1 MPTALTVHATLT
13 TPTVG
18 IVWPLDEALAQGF
31 YREWARRKSGPR
43 TEIGYRFEDVELDP
57 MDPEWADKL
66 DLPLEKWEQRGQWG
80 WKSSRAL
87 GDVQMHS
94 LIEKRD
100 GDGTEIATWWSD
112 LHWHV
117 ECRDGQRE
125 RLELL
130 LDLAQWVGDRGRD
143 GYGRV
148 AEWRVEDGAPDDGWH
163 ERLLPVA
170 EDDRVG
176 AVWARPRAPYGAEE
190 GRVLSRAAGLTA

>member
-43 TEIGYRFEDVELDP
+43 TEIGRRFEDVELGP

-94 LIEKRD
+94 LIETRD

-163 ERLLPVA
+163 ERLMPVA

-176 AVWARPRAPYGAEE
+176 AVLTRPRAPYGAEK
-190 GRVLSRAAGLTA
+190 GRVLSRAADLTA